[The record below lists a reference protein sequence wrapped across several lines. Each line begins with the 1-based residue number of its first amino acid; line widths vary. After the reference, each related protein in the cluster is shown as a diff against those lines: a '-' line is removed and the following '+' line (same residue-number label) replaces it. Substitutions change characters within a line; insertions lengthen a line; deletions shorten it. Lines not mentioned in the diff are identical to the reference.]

1 MKLLDTNVFVYARG
15 NPSPYREACR
25 AIVAEAGEQP
35 SVYGVDVELLQELL
49 DVYARRSQRKSGA
62 EFVAEV
68 LLSFPDPLPITRH
81 QVEEAAGITVAHPRL
96 SPRDAIHA
104 AVVRTYGLEG
114 IVSADKAFD
123 RLPGVKRFDP
133 LKL

>member
-1 MKLLDTNVFVYARG
+1 VKLLDTNVFVYARG
-15 NPSPYREACR
+15 NPSRYKEPCR
-25 AIVAEAGEQP
+25 GIVAEAGEQP
-35 SVYGVDVELLQELL
+35 SAFGVDVELLQELL
-49 DVYARRSQRKSGA
+49 DVYARRSQRKSGT
-62 EFVAEV
+62 ELIEEI
-68 LLSFPDPLPITRH
+68 LISFPDPFPITRH

-114 IVSADKAFD
+114 IVSADRAFD
-123 RLPGVKRFDP
+123 HVRGVKCFDP